1 MVVSADGHHLDY
13 HLNEKGKL
21 STASED
27 IGNPVVSG
35 HSLFGFILSHWEVL
49 AEKITYVVLH
59 AF

>member
-1 MVVSADGHHLDY
+1 MVNQQSGCSGSVVV
-13 HLNEKGKL
+13 

-49 AEKITYVVLH
+49 AEKITYVVLP